1 MSNLRNKIILGFI
14 IFFIGASINIFVKR
28 MISTNPSSPSVE
40 EIMAQQASKIK
51 SECPIKIDD
60 LTSLMDINFEPDK
73 KRLIYLFKYNIDEK
87 LLMTKEE
94 LDFLKEFFSASL
106 CKTFITQLPPAYNAQ
121 IVCVN
126 KDNKEIMDIFLDEEI
141 CKKYEK
147 LGPPPEELKEF
158 FDTPQTRLENR

>member
-1 MSNLRNKIILGFI
+1 MNNVRNKIILGFI
-14 IFFIGASINIFVKR
+14 IFFIGAGINVFVKR
-28 MISTNPSSPSVE
+28 ITSTTTSHPSVE
-40 EIMAQQASKIK
+40 ESIAAETSKMK

-73 KRLIYLFKYNIDEK
+73 KRLIYLFKYNIDER

-106 CKTFITQLPPAYNAQ
+106 CKTFITQLPPSYNAQ

-126 KDNKEIMDIFLDEEI
+126 KDNKEIMDIFLDEGI

-158 FDTPQTRLENR
+158 FDTPQPRLKSR